1 MGILT
6 SLLAQGYSPVQV
18 ARLGVY
24 LHGAAG
30 DLAAKKLGRAA
41 MLASDIIRFTGEIL
55 KDMNEDGERN
65 AEKEG

>member
-6 SLLAQGYSPVQV
+6 SLLAQGYSPVQA